1 MRTISTRFVLLV
13 ASAAVA
19 PLVVYGY
26 VSITSLREATRQSVT
41 SGNQTIAARAASE
54 IDLYVINAVRILQ
67 AGAADLRRTH
77 LELWQQDRILKNYVL
92 QFREFS
98 EITLFNRAGQTI
110 ATSRAGPTRLAAP
123 AARDGLKS
131 GFLIAPVTVDDD
143 LLPRTMVSIP
153 IVDVVSGL
161 EGWLVGDVRL
171 EQLWQT
177 VDQIRIGSRGFALV
191 LADDGRLIAHGH
203 PDRKREIARGAN
215 LSGHPLLR
223 HMAGNTA
230 GALEFA
236 NDAGEDVLAV
246 AARVPRL
253 GWTLIVEQPTQEA
266 YAVAHRLGQQLNV
279 AIGLALCI
287 TILAG
292 FAWGRSFLRPIAALI
307 RGTRAISEGRLDE
320 RVVIDGPNELRELG
334 DAFNRMSDRLI
345 ELQQDVRR
353 QERQAMFGRI
363 AVGLVHDLSHPI
375 KNIGNS
381 CKLILKM
388 YEDPEYRNTFR
399 RTVERE
405 MMALKRVLEDL
416 RHLARPMPLER
427 FPVDLNR
434 AVGDVMESMRPLAE
448 SAGLSL
454 DTELAREP
462 LSIEG
467 DLFALGRVYRNLVIN
482 AIQATAPGGTITV
495 SVERLEGRA
504 RVTVEDTGCGIPAD
518 RLPRIFEDYVTT
530 KKRGLGLGL
539 AISKKIVEQLGGTIA
554 VTSEVG
560 RGTTFAVEFPAA
572 VAEPVAPAAAAS

>member
-572 VAEPVAPAAAAS
+572 VAEPVAAAAAAS